1 MDVQQWRILGIALI
15 VLGVGLV
22 VYNIFPSS
30 GLSGYGG
37 GYYYWRA
44 DALGWLAFGAM
55 LIVGGIFA
63 YKEGS
68 RK

>member
-1 MDVQQWRILGIALI
+1 MDVQQWKILGIALI

-22 VYNIFPSS
+22 VYNIFPSF
-30 GLSGYGG
+30 GPIYGG
-37 GYYYWRA
+37 GVYYYWGA
-44 DALGWLAFGAM
+44 DALRWLAFGAM